1 MFKYPLAV
9 TIDTNIFDAAK
20 FDLCDTSP
28 LKTLENYV
36 KNGKIK
42 VVLSDIVVR
51 ESKRHIA
58 DQVKKICGIMR
69 KARAAALE
77 ESTEHLIRTIGL
89 GEILRIVTNKDE
101 LISKGEKMFDDFLR
115 TINTEILGADLID
128 VGLVLGDY
136 FETKPPFEN
145 SEKKKSEFPDAFIA
159 EQIRKRFGETEEVVI
174 ISNDKG
180 FIRACGE
187 SENHLFFSSLGKL
200 YNAISKED
208 AAYDETMAV
217 IKDLQLRISAAVKE
231 YIKDNEN
238 IDVHGL
244 SYDKDG
250 IESGYDYNEFYLHGI
265 SDVTFS
271 VHSVDEISDNIS
283 IVTLSCKADISAD
296 CYYEDYANAPWDP
309 EEKEYV
315 FVDTIKMREEH
326 KARFGCRIE
335 IDRAEKTF
343 KVFPFTVILGGD
355 SRRNRYEVE
364 EHPVE
369 DDEEEIRDMD
379 REALGFQALGSYESY
394 LEDNLPD
401 SHFYADIIAR
411 FEEINGLYRKYDDCC
426 ISFDDLLAELN
437 TANPKEIIKLIYE
450 RLLEV
455 SDIPHIANIENIT
468 DSEIEE
474 IQAWASAQYE
484 RASEIADIDTLPDVI
499 SFGETIV
506 IKGVDGG
513 KASLSIGDNQISPDE
528 GSEEVID
535 ICFSNGDEN
544 TTSGYIKLTVGYL
557 NFDEDG
563 GAADGISDEVEYE
576 YHDILKELD
585 NFIYAQNCLI
595 EKDTRIAEIISEA
608 IKTNGDN
615 TENKKRGTQQP
626 SSAAAPRVIFYS
638 ASESVMVNCASSN
651 AASVMLCSLWIV
663 CSASGRISASISG
676 SASEIAAIV
685 LRRSCLW

>member
-20 FDLCDTSP
+20 FNLGDASTLRI
-28 LKTLENYV
+28 LENYV
-36 KNGKIK
+36 RRGKIK

-58 DQVKKICGIMR
+58 ARVKEVCGIVNT
-69 KARAAALE
+69 ARNSALKVYN
-77 ESTEHLIRTIGL
+77 EHLISSIGMN
-89 GEILRIVTNKDE
+89 EMFRIVESEDDIIAKE
-101 LISKGEKMFDDFLR
+101 EKVFDDFLCA
-115 TINTEILGADLID
+115 IDAEILGTDLID
-128 VGLVLGDY
+128 INSVLSDY
-136 FETKPPFEN
+136 FGAKPPFEE
-145 SEKKKSEFPDAFIA
+145 SGKKKSEFPDAFIA
-159 EQIRKRFGETEEVVI
+159 QQIRNRFGETETVI
-174 ISNDKG
+174 IVSNDKG
-180 FIRACGE
+180 FIRACQE
-187 SENHLFFSSLGKL
+187 SENCLFFNSLGAL

-208 AAYDETMAV
+208 AAYDDTIAV
-217 IKDLQLRISAAVKE
+217 IKELQLRISAAVNE

-238 IDVHGL
+238 IDVNGL

-283 IVTLSCKADISAD
+283 IVTLSCKADIFAD

-401 SHFYADIIAR
+401 SHFCADIIER
-411 FEEINGLYRKYDDCC
+411 FEKINGLYRKYDDCC

-474 IQAWASAQYE
+474 IQAWANAQYE

-563 GAADGISDEVEYE
+563 GATDGLSDDVEYE
-576 YHDILKELD
+576 YDDILKELD
-585 NFIYAQNCLI
+585 SFIDAQKR
-595 EKDTRIAEIISEA
+595 EVKKDTKIAEIISDVINA
-608 IKTNGDN
+608 GIDN
-615 TENKKRGTQQP
+615 T
-626 SSAAAPRVIFYS
+626 
-638 ASESVMVNCASSN
+638 
-651 AASVMLCSLWIV
+651 
-663 CSASGRISASISG
+663 
-676 SASEIAAIV
+676 
-685 LRRSCLW
+685 

>member
-20 FDLCDTSP
+20 FNLGDASTLRI
-28 LKTLENYV
+28 LENYV
-36 KNGKIK
+36 RRGKIK

-58 DQVKKICGIMR
+58 ARVKEVCGIVNT
-69 KARAAALE
+69 ARNSALKVYN
-77 ESTEHLIRTIGL
+77 EHLISSIGMN
-89 GEILRIVTNKDE
+89 EMFRIVESEDDIIAKE
-101 LISKGEKMFDDFLR
+101 EKVFDDFLCA
-115 TINTEILGADLID
+115 IDAEILGTDLID
-128 VGLVLGDY
+128 INSVLSDY
-136 FETKPPFEN
+136 FGAKPPFEE
-145 SEKKKSEFPDAFIA
+145 SGKKKSEFPDAFIA
-159 EQIRKRFGETEEVVI
+159 QQIRNRFGETETVI
-174 ISNDKG
+174 IVSNDKG
-180 FIRACGE
+180 FIRACQE
-187 SENHLFFSSLGKL
+187 SENCLFFNSLGAL

-208 AAYDETMAV
+208 AAYDDTIAV
-217 IKDLQLRISAAVKE
+217 IKELQLRISAAVKE

-238 IDVHGL
+238 IDVNGL

-506 IKGVDGG
+506 IKGIDSS

-615 TENKKRGTQQP
+615 T
-626 SSAAAPRVIFYS
+626 
-638 ASESVMVNCASSN
+638 
-651 AASVMLCSLWIV
+651 
-663 CSASGRISASISG
+663 
-676 SASEIAAIV
+676 
-685 LRRSCLW
+685 

>member
-20 FDLCDTSP
+20 FNLGDASTLRI
-28 LKTLENYV
+28 LENYV
-36 KNGKIK
+36 RRGKIK

-58 DQVKKICGIMR
+58 ARVKEVCGIVNT
-69 KARAAALE
+69 ARNSALKVYN
-77 ESTEHLIRTIGL
+77 EHLISSIGMN
-89 GEILRIVTNKDE
+89 EMFRIVESEDDIIAKE
-101 LISKGEKMFDDFLR
+101 EKVFDDFLCA
-115 TINTEILGADLID
+115 IDAEILGTDLID
-128 VGLVLGDY
+128 INSVLSDY
-136 FETKPPFEN
+136 FGAKPPFEE
-145 SEKKKSEFPDAFIA
+145 SGKKKSEFPDAFIA
-159 EQIRKRFGETEEVVI
+159 QQIRNRFGETEIVI
-174 ISNDKG
+174 IVSNDKG
-180 FIRACGE
+180 FIRACQE
-187 SENHLFFSSLGKL
+187 SENCLFFNSLGAL

-208 AAYDETMAV
+208 AAYDDTIAV
-217 IKDLQLRISAAVKE
+217 IKELQLRISAAVNE

-238 IDVHGL
+238 IDVNGL

-283 IVTLSCKADISAD
+283 IVTLSCKADIFAD

-394 LEDNLPD
+394 LEDNLLD

-474 IQAWASAQYE
+474 IQAWANAQYE
-484 RASEIADIDTLPDVI
+484 RSSEIADIDTLPDVI

-576 YHDILKELD
+576 YNDILKELD

-615 TENKKRGTQQP
+615 T
-626 SSAAAPRVIFYS
+626 
-638 ASESVMVNCASSN
+638 
-651 AASVMLCSLWIV
+651 
-663 CSASGRISASISG
+663 
-676 SASEIAAIV
+676 
-685 LRRSCLW
+685 

>member
-20 FDLCDTSP
+20 FNLGDASTLRI
-28 LKTLENYV
+28 LENYV
-36 KNGKIK
+36 RRGKIK

-58 DQVKKICGIMR
+58 ARVKEVCGIVNT
-69 KARAAALE
+69 ARNSALKVYN
-77 ESTEHLIRTIGL
+77 EHLISSIGMN
-89 GEILRIVTNKDE
+89 EMFRIVESEDDIIAKE
-101 LISKGEKMFDDFLR
+101 EKVFDDFLCA
-115 TINTEILGADLID
+115 IDAEILGTDLID
-128 VGLVLGDY
+128 INSVLSDY
-136 FETKPPFEN
+136 FGAKPPFEE
-145 SEKKKSEFPDAFIA
+145 SGKKKSEFPDAFIA
-159 EQIRKRFGETEEVVI
+159 QQIRNRFGETETVI
-174 ISNDKG
+174 IVSNDKG
-180 FIRACGE
+180 FIRACQE

-208 AAYDETMAV
+208 AAYDDTIAV
-217 IKDLQLRISAAVKE
+217 IKELQLRISAAVNE

-238 IDVHGL
+238 IDVNGL

-283 IVTLSCKADISAD
+283 IVTLSCKADIFAD

-364 EHPVE
+364 EHPGE

-401 SHFYADIIAR
+401 SHFYADIIER
-411 FEEINGLYRKYDDCC
+411 FEKINGLYRKYDDCC
-426 ISFDDLLAELN
+426 ISFDNLLAELN

-450 RLLEV
+450 RLLEI

-468 DSEIEE
+468 DSDIEE
-474 IQAWASAQYE
+474 IQAWANAQYE
-484 RASEIADIDTLPDVI
+484 RVSEIADIGTLPDVM

-506 IKGVDGG
+506 IKGVDGS

-535 ICFSNGDEN
+535 IFFSNGAEN

-563 GAADGISDEVEYE
+563 GAADGLSDDVEYE
-576 YHDILKELD
+576 YDDILKELD

-595 EKDTRIAEIISEA
+595 EKGTRIAEIISEA

-615 TENKKRGTQQP
+615 T
-626 SSAAAPRVIFYS
+626 
-638 ASESVMVNCASSN
+638 
-651 AASVMLCSLWIV
+651 
-663 CSASGRISASISG
+663 
-676 SASEIAAIV
+676 
-685 LRRSCLW
+685 

>member
-20 FDLCDTSP
+20 FNLGDASTLRI
-28 LKTLENYV
+28 LENYV
-36 KNGKIK
+36 RRGKIK

-58 DQVKKICGIMR
+58 ARVKEVCGIVNT
-69 KARAAALE
+69 ARNSALKVYN
-77 ESTEHLIRTIGL
+77 EHLISSIGMN
-89 GEILRIVTNKDE
+89 EMFRIVESEDDIIAKE
-101 LISKGEKMFDDFLR
+101 EKVFDDFLCA
-115 TINTEILGADLID
+115 IDAEILGTDLID
-128 VGLVLGDY
+128 INSVLSDY
-136 FETKPPFEN
+136 FGAKPPFEE
-145 SEKKKSEFPDAFIA
+145 SGKKKSEFPDAFIA
-159 EQIRKRFGETEEVVI
+159 QQIRNRFGETETVI
-174 ISNDKG
+174 IVSNDKG
-180 FIRACGE
+180 FIRACQE

-208 AAYDETMAV
+208 AAYDDTIAV
-217 IKDLQLRISAAVKE
+217 IKELQLRISAAVNE

-238 IDVHGL
+238 IDVNGL

-283 IVTLSCKADISAD
+283 IVTLSCKADIFAD

-401 SHFYADIIAR
+401 SHFCADIIER
-411 FEEINGLYRKYDDCC
+411 FEKINGLYRKYDDCC
-426 ISFDDLLAELN
+426 ISFDNLLAELN

-450 RLLEV
+450 RLLEI

-468 DSEIEE
+468 DSDIEE
-474 IQAWASAQYE
+474 IQAWANAQYE
-484 RASEIADIDTLPDVI
+484 RVSEIADIGTLPDVM

-506 IKGVDGG
+506 IKGVDGS

-615 TENKKRGTQQP
+615 T
-626 SSAAAPRVIFYS
+626 
-638 ASESVMVNCASSN
+638 
-651 AASVMLCSLWIV
+651 
-663 CSASGRISASISG
+663 
-676 SASEIAAIV
+676 
-685 LRRSCLW
+685 

>member
-20 FDLCDTSP
+20 FDLCDTST

-36 KNGKIK
+36 KSGKIK

-69 KARAAALE
+69 KARATALE
-77 ESTEHLIRTIGL
+77 GSTEHLINTIGL
-89 GEILRIVTNKDE
+89 GEILKIVTNKDE
-101 LISKGEKMFDDFLR
+101 LISKGEEMFDGFLR
-115 TINTEILGADLID
+115 TINAEILGADLID
-128 VGLVLGDY
+128 VSLILGDY
-136 FETKPPFEN
+136 FGTKPPFEN

-159 EQIRKRFGETEEVVI
+159 QQIRKRFGETEEVVI
-174 ISNDKG
+174 VSNDKG
-180 FIRACGE
+180 FIRACRE
-187 SENHLFFSSLGKL
+187 SENHLFVNSLGEL

-217 IKDLQLRISAAVKE
+217 IKELQLRISAAVKE
-231 YIKDNEN
+231 YIKGNEN

-250 IESGYDYNEFYLHGI
+250 IESGYDYSEVYLHSI

-364 EHPVE
+364 EHLVE

-401 SHFYADIIAR
+401 SHFYADIIER
-411 FEEINGLYRKYDDCC
+411 FEKINGLYRKYDDCC

-437 TANPKEIIKLIYE
+437 AANPKETIKLIYE

-455 SDIPHIANIENIT
+455 SDIPRIANVENIT
-468 DSEIEE
+468 DSEVEE
-474 IQAWASAQYE
+474 IQAWANAQYE

-499 SFGETIV
+499 AFGETI
-506 IKGVDGG
+506 IIRGVDGSE
-513 KASLSIGDNQISPDE
+513 ASLSIGDNQISPDE
-528 GSEEVID
+528 GSEEIID
-535 ICFSNGDEN
+535 IYFSNENGN

-557 NFDEDG
+557 SFDEDG
-563 GAADGISDEVEYE
+563 GTANGLSDDVEYE
-576 YHDILKELD
+576 FDDILKELD
-585 NFIYAQNCLI
+585 SFIDAQNR
-595 EKDTRIAEIISEA
+595 KVKNDTKIAEIISEA
-608 IKTNGDN
+608 LSVDM
-615 TENKKRGTQQP
+615 EN
-626 SSAAAPRVIFYS
+626 
-638 ASESVMVNCASSN
+638 ND
-651 AASVMLCSLWIV
+651 
-663 CSASGRISASISG
+663 
-676 SASEIAAIV
+676 
-685 LRRSCLW
+685 

>member
-20 FDLCDTSP
+20 FNLGDASTLRI
-28 LKTLENYV
+28 LENYV
-36 KNGKIK
+36 RRGKIK

-58 DQVKKICGIMR
+58 ARVKEVCGIVNT
-69 KARAAALE
+69 ARNSALKVYN
-77 ESTEHLIRTIGL
+77 EHLISSIGMN
-89 GEILRIVTNKDE
+89 EMFRIVESEDDIIAKE
-101 LISKGEKMFDDFLR
+101 EKVFDDFLCA
-115 TINTEILGADLID
+115 IDAEILGTDLID
-128 VGLVLGDY
+128 INSVLSDY
-136 FETKPPFEN
+136 FGAKPPFEE
-145 SEKKKSEFPDAFIA
+145 SGKKKSEFPDAFIA
-159 EQIRKRFGETEEVVI
+159 QQIRNRFGETETVI
-174 ISNDKG
+174 IVSNDKG
-180 FIRACGE
+180 FIRACQE

-208 AAYDETMAV
+208 AAYDDTIAV
-217 IKDLQLRISAAVKE
+217 IKELQLRISAAVNE

-238 IDVHGL
+238 IDVNGL

-283 IVTLSCKADISAD
+283 IVTLSCKADIFAD

-437 TANPKEIIKLIYE
+437 AANPKETIKLIYE

-455 SDIPHIANIENIT
+455 SDIPRIANVENIT
-468 DSEIEE
+468 DSEVEE
-474 IQAWASAQYE
+474 IQAWANAQYE

-499 SFGETIV
+499 AFGETIT
-506 IKGVDGG
+506 IRGVDGSE
-513 KASLSIGDNQISPDE
+513 ASLSIGDNQISPDE

-615 TENKKRGTQQP
+615 T
-626 SSAAAPRVIFYS
+626 
-638 ASESVMVNCASSN
+638 
-651 AASVMLCSLWIV
+651 
-663 CSASGRISASISG
+663 
-676 SASEIAAIV
+676 
-685 LRRSCLW
+685 

>member
-9 TIDTNIFDAAK
+9 TIDTNIFDAAR
-20 FDLCDTSP
+20 FDLCDTST
-28 LKTLENYV
+28 LKILENYV
-36 KNGKIK
+36 KSGKIK

-77 ESTEHLIRTIGL
+77 GSTEHLITTIGL
-89 GEILRIVTNKDE
+89 GEILRIVKNKDE
-101 LISKGEKMFDDFLR
+101 LISKGEEMFDDFLR
-115 TINTEILGADLID
+115 TINAEILGVDLID
-128 VGLVLGDY
+128 VGLILGDY

-145 SEKKKSEFPDAFIA
+145 GEKKKSEFPDAFIA
-159 EQIRKRFGETEEVVI
+159 QQIRKRFGETEKVVI
-174 ISNDKG
+174 VSNDKG

-187 SENHLFFSSLGKL
+187 SENHRFFNSLGEL

-217 IKDLQLRISAAVKE
+217 IKELQLRISAAVNE

-250 IESGYDYNEFYLHGI
+250 IESGYDYNEFYLHSI

-315 FVDTIKMREEH
+315 FVDTIQMREEH

-335 IDRAEKTF
+335 IDREAKTF
-343 KVFPFTVILGGD
+343 KVFPFTVVLGGD

-364 EHPVE
+364 EHPGE

-401 SHFYADIIAR
+401 SHFYADIIER
-411 FEEINGLYRKYDDCC
+411 FEKINGLYRKYDDCC

-437 TANPKEIIKLIYE
+437 AANPKETIKLIYE

-455 SDIPHIANIENIT
+455 SDIPRIANVENIT
-468 DSEIEE
+468 DSEVEE
-474 IQAWASAQYE
+474 IQAWANAQYE

-499 SFGETIV
+499 AFGETIT
-506 IKGVDGG
+506 IRGVDGSE
-513 KASLSIGDNQISPDE
+513 ASLSIGDNQISPDE

-563 GAADGISDEVEYE
+563 GAADGISDKVEYE

-615 TENKKRGTQQP
+615 T
-626 SSAAAPRVIFYS
+626 
-638 ASESVMVNCASSN
+638 
-651 AASVMLCSLWIV
+651 
-663 CSASGRISASISG
+663 
-676 SASEIAAIV
+676 
-685 LRRSCLW
+685 

>member
-20 FDLCDTSP
+20 FDLCDTSS

-69 KARAAALE
+69 KARATALE
-77 ESTEHLIRTIGL
+77 GSTEHLINTIGL
-89 GEILRIVTNKDE
+89 GEILRIITNKDE
-101 LISKGEKMFDDFLR
+101 LISKGEEMFDDFLR
-115 TINTEILGADLID
+115 TINAEILGADLID
-128 VGLVLGDY
+128 VGLILGDY

-145 SEKKKSEFPDAFIA
+145 GEKKKSEFPDAFIA
-159 EQIRKRFGETEEVVI
+159 QQIRKRFGETEEVVI
-174 ISNDKG
+174 VSNDKG
-180 FIRACGE
+180 FIRACRE
-187 SENHLFFSSLGKL
+187 SENHLFFNSLGEL

-217 IKDLQLRISAAVKE
+217 IKELQLRISAAVNE

-250 IESGYDYNEFYLHGI
+250 IESGYDYNEFYLHDI

-309 EEKEYV
+309 EEKNYV

-355 SRRNRYEVE
+355 SRCNRYEVE
-364 EHPVE
+364 EHPAE

-426 ISFDDLLAELN
+426 ISFDDLLAKLN

-468 DSEIEE
+468 DSDIEE
-474 IQAWASAQYE
+474 IQAWANAQYE
-484 RASEIADIDTLPDVI
+484 RVSEIADIDALPEVM

-506 IKGVDGG
+506 IKGVDGS

-563 GAADGISDEVEYE
+563 GAADGLSDDVEYE
-576 YHDILKELD
+576 YDDILKELD
-585 NFIYAQNCLI
+585 SFIDAQNR
-595 EKDTRIAEIISEA
+595 KVKNDTKIAEIISEA
-608 IKTNGDN
+608 LSADM
-615 TENKKRGTQQP
+615 EN
-626 SSAAAPRVIFYS
+626 
-638 ASESVMVNCASSN
+638 ND
-651 AASVMLCSLWIV
+651 
-663 CSASGRISASISG
+663 
-676 SASEIAAIV
+676 
-685 LRRSCLW
+685 

>member
-20 FDLCDTSP
+20 FNLGDASTLRI
-28 LKTLENYV
+28 LENYV
-36 KNGKIK
+36 RRGKIK

-58 DQVKKICGIMR
+58 ARVKEVCGIVNT
-69 KARAAALE
+69 ARNSALKVYN
-77 ESTEHLIRTIGL
+77 EHLISSIGMN
-89 GEILRIVTNKDE
+89 EMFRIVESEDDIIAKE
-101 LISKGEKMFDDFLR
+101 EKVFDDFLCA
-115 TINTEILGADLID
+115 IDAEILGTDLID
-128 VGLVLGDY
+128 INSVLSDY
-136 FETKPPFEN
+136 FGAKPPFEE
-145 SEKKKSEFPDAFIA
+145 SGKKKSEFPDAFIA
-159 EQIRKRFGETEEVVI
+159 QQIRNRFGETETVI
-174 ISNDKG
+174 IVSNDKG
-180 FIRACGE
+180 FIRACQE
-187 SENHLFFSSLGKL
+187 SENCLFFNSLGAL

-208 AAYDETMAV
+208 AAYDDTIAV
-217 IKDLQLRISAAVKE
+217 IKELQLRISAAVNE

-238 IDVHGL
+238 IDVNGL

-283 IVTLSCKADISAD
+283 IVTLSCKADIFAD

-355 SRRNRYEVE
+355 SRSNRYEVE
-364 EHPVE
+364 EHPGE
-369 DDEEEIRDMD
+369 DDEEKIRDMD

-401 SHFYADIIAR
+401 SHFYADIIER
-411 FEEINGLYRKYDDCC
+411 FEKINGLYRKYDDCC

-506 IKGVDGG
+506 IKGIDSS

-615 TENKKRGTQQP
+615 T
-626 SSAAAPRVIFYS
+626 
-638 ASESVMVNCASSN
+638 
-651 AASVMLCSLWIV
+651 
-663 CSASGRISASISG
+663 
-676 SASEIAAIV
+676 
-685 LRRSCLW
+685 

>member
-20 FDLCDTSP
+20 FNLGDASTLRI
-28 LKTLENYV
+28 LENYV
-36 KNGKIK
+36 RRGKIK

-58 DQVKKICGIMR
+58 ARVKEVCGIVNT
-69 KARAAALE
+69 ARNSALKVYN
-77 ESTEHLIRTIGL
+77 EHLISSIGMN
-89 GEILRIVTNKDE
+89 EMFRIVESEDDIIAKE
-101 LISKGEKMFDDFLR
+101 EKVFDDFLCA
-115 TINTEILGADLID
+115 IDAEILGTDLID
-128 VGLVLGDY
+128 INSVLSDY
-136 FETKPPFEN
+136 FGAKPPFEE
-145 SEKKKSEFPDAFIA
+145 SGKKKSEFPDAFIA
-159 EQIRKRFGETEEVVI
+159 QQIRNRFGETETVI
-174 ISNDKG
+174 IVSNDKG
-180 FIRACGE
+180 FIRACQE
-187 SENHLFFSSLGKL
+187 SENCLFFNSLGAL

-208 AAYDETMAV
+208 AAYDDTIAV
-217 IKDLQLRISAAVKE
+217 IKELQLRISAAVNE

-238 IDVHGL
+238 IDVNGL

-250 IESGYDYNEFYLHGI
+250 IESGYDYNEFDLHGI

-283 IVTLSCKADISAD
+283 IVTLSCKADIFAD

-411 FEEINGLYRKYDDCC
+411 FEEINGLYRKHDDCC

-474 IQAWASAQYE
+474 IQAWANAQYE

-615 TENKKRGTQQP
+615 T
-626 SSAAAPRVIFYS
+626 
-638 ASESVMVNCASSN
+638 
-651 AASVMLCSLWIV
+651 
-663 CSASGRISASISG
+663 
-676 SASEIAAIV
+676 
-685 LRRSCLW
+685 

>member
-20 FDLCDTSP
+20 FNLGDASTLRI
-28 LKTLENYV
+28 LENYV
-36 KNGKIK
+36 RRGKIK

-58 DQVKKICGIMR
+58 ARVKEVCGIVNT
-69 KARAAALE
+69 ARNSALKVYN
-77 ESTEHLIRTIGL
+77 EHLISSIGMN
-89 GEILRIVTNKDE
+89 EMFRIVESEDDIIAKE
-101 LISKGEKMFDDFLR
+101 EKVFDDFLCA
-115 TINTEILGADLID
+115 IDAEILGTDLID
-128 VGLVLGDY
+128 INSVLSDY
-136 FETKPPFEN
+136 FGAKPPFEE
-145 SEKKKSEFPDAFIA
+145 SGKKKSEFPDAFIA
-159 EQIRKRFGETEEVVI
+159 QQIRNRFGETETVI
-174 ISNDKG
+174 IVSNDKG
-180 FIRACGE
+180 FIRACQE
-187 SENHLFFSSLGKL
+187 SENCLFFNSLGAL

-208 AAYDETMAV
+208 AAYDDTIAV
-217 IKDLQLRISAAVKE
+217 IKELQLRISAAVKE

-238 IDVHGL
+238 IDVNGL

-283 IVTLSCKADISAD
+283 IVTLSCKADIFAD

-506 IKGVDGG
+506 IKGIDSS

-615 TENKKRGTQQP
+615 T
-626 SSAAAPRVIFYS
+626 
-638 ASESVMVNCASSN
+638 
-651 AASVMLCSLWIV
+651 
-663 CSASGRISASISG
+663 
-676 SASEIAAIV
+676 
-685 LRRSCLW
+685 

>member
-20 FDLCDTSP
+20 FNLGDASTLRI
-28 LKTLENYV
+28 LENYV
-36 KNGKIK
+36 RRGKIK

-58 DQVKKICGIMR
+58 ARVKEVCGIVNT
-69 KARAAALE
+69 ARNSALKVYN
-77 ESTEHLIRTIGL
+77 EHLISSIGMN
-89 GEILRIVTNKDE
+89 EMFRIVESEDDIIAKE
-101 LISKGEKMFDDFLR
+101 EKVFDDFLCA
-115 TINTEILGADLID
+115 IDAEILGTDLID
-128 VGLVLGDY
+128 INSVLSDY
-136 FETKPPFEN
+136 FGAKPPFEE
-145 SEKKKSEFPDAFIA
+145 SGKKKSEFPDAFIA
-159 EQIRKRFGETEEVVI
+159 QQIRNRFGETETVI
-174 ISNDKG
+174 IVSNDKG
-180 FIRACGE
+180 FIRACQE
-187 SENHLFFSSLGKL
+187 SENCLFFNSLGAL

-208 AAYDETMAV
+208 AAYDDTIAV
-217 IKDLQLRISAAVKE
+217 IKELQLRISAAVNE

-401 SHFYADIIAR
+401 SHFCADIIER
-411 FEEINGLYRKYDDCC
+411 FEKINGLYRKYDDCC
-426 ISFDDLLAELN
+426 ISFDNLLAELN

-450 RLLEV
+450 RLLEI

-468 DSEIEE
+468 DSDIEE
-474 IQAWASAQYE
+474 IQAWANAQYE
-484 RASEIADIDTLPDVI
+484 RVSEIADIGTLPDVM

-506 IKGVDGG
+506 IKGVDGS

-563 GAADGISDEVEYE
+563 GATDGLSDDVEYE
-576 YHDILKELD
+576 YDDILKELD
-585 NFIYAQNCLI
+585 SFIDAQKR
-595 EKDTRIAEIISEA
+595 EVKKDTKIAEIISDVINA
-608 IKTNGDN
+608 GIDN
-615 TENKKRGTQQP
+615 T
-626 SSAAAPRVIFYS
+626 
-638 ASESVMVNCASSN
+638 
-651 AASVMLCSLWIV
+651 
-663 CSASGRISASISG
+663 
-676 SASEIAAIV
+676 
-685 LRRSCLW
+685 

>member
-20 FDLCDTSP
+20 FDLCDTST

-36 KNGKIK
+36 KSGKIK

-69 KARAAALE
+69 KARATALE
-77 ESTEHLIRTIGL
+77 GSTEHLINTIGL
-89 GEILRIVTNKDE
+89 GEILKIVTNKDE
-101 LISKGEKMFDDFLR
+101 LISKGEEMFDGFLR
-115 TINTEILGADLID
+115 TINAEILGADLID
-128 VGLVLGDY
+128 VSLILGDY
-136 FETKPPFEN
+136 FGTKPPFEN
-145 SEKKKSEFPDAFIA
+145 GEKKKSEFPDAFIA
-159 EQIRKRFGETEEVVI
+159 QQIRKRFGETEEVVI
-174 ISNDKG
+174 VSNDKG

-187 SENHLFFSSLGKL
+187 SENHLFFNSLGEL

-217 IKDLQLRISAAVKE
+217 IKELQLRISAAVKE

-250 IESGYDYNEFYLHGI
+250 IESGYDYNEFYLHSI
-265 SDVTFS
+265 SDVTFG
-271 VHSVDEISDNIS
+271 VHSVDEISEKTS

-309 EEKEYV
+309 EEKDYV

-326 KARFGCRIE
+326 RARFGCRIE
-335 IDRAEKTF
+335 IDRESKTF
-343 KVFPFTVILGGD
+343 KVCPFTVILGGD

-401 SHFYADIIAR
+401 SHFYADIIER
-411 FEEINGLYRKYDDCC
+411 FEKINGLYRKYDDCC
-426 ISFDDLLAELN
+426 ISFDNLLAELN

-468 DSEIEE
+468 DSDIEE
-474 IQAWASAQYE
+474 IQAWANAQYE
-484 RASEIADIDTLPDVI
+484 RVSEIADIGTLPDVI

-506 IKGVDGG
+506 IKGVDGS

-563 GAADGISDEVEYE
+563 GAADGLSDDVEYE
-576 YHDILKELD
+576 YDDILKELD

-615 TENKKRGTQQP
+615 T
-626 SSAAAPRVIFYS
+626 
-638 ASESVMVNCASSN
+638 
-651 AASVMLCSLWIV
+651 
-663 CSASGRISASISG
+663 
-676 SASEIAAIV
+676 
-685 LRRSCLW
+685 

>member
-9 TIDTNIFDAAK
+9 TIDTNIFYAAK
-20 FDLCDTSP
+20 FDLCDTST
-28 LKTLENYV
+28 LKILENYV

-58 DQVKKICGIMR
+58 DQVKKICGTMR
-69 KARAAALE
+69 NARDTALE
-77 ESTEHLIRTIGL
+77 GSTEHLINTIGL
-89 GEILRIVTNKDE
+89 GEILRIIKNKDE
-101 LISKGEKMFDDFLR
+101 LISKGEEMFDDFLR
-115 TINTEILGADLID
+115 TINAEILGADLID
-128 VGLVLGDY
+128 VGLILGDY

-145 SEKKKSEFPDAFIA
+145 GEKKKSEFPDAFIA
-159 EQIRKRFGETEEVVI
+159 QQIRNRFGETEEVVI
-174 ISNDKG
+174 VSNDKG

-187 SENHLFFSSLGKL
+187 SENHLFFNSLGEL

-208 AAYDETMAV
+208 TAYDETMAV
-217 IKDLQLRISAAVKE
+217 IKELQLRISAAVNE

-250 IESGYDYNEFYLHGI
+250 IESGYDYSEFYLHSI
-265 SDVTFS
+265 SDVTFG
-271 VHSVDEISDNIS
+271 VHSVEEISEKTS
-283 IVTLSCKADISAD
+283 IVALSCKADISAD
-296 CYYEDYANAPWDP
+296 CYYEDYANALWDS
-309 EEKEYV
+309 EEKNYV

-335 IDRAEKTF
+335 IDRAGKTF
-343 KVFPFTVILGGD
+343 KVFPFTVILGGT
-355 SRRNRYEVE
+355 SRCNRYEVE

-394 LEDNLPD
+394 LEENLTD
-401 SHFYADIIAR
+401 SHFYADITAR
-411 FEEINGLYRKYDDCC
+411 FEEINDLYRKYDDCC
-426 ISFDDLLAELN
+426 ISFDDLLTELN

-474 IQAWASAQYE
+474 IQAWANAQYE

-576 YHDILKELD
+576 YDAILKELD
-585 NFIYAQNCLI
+585 SFIDVQNRI
-595 EKDTRIAEIISEA
+595 VKKDTKIADIISEA
-608 IKTNGDN
+608 INAGIDN
-615 TENKKRGTQQP
+615 T
-626 SSAAAPRVIFYS
+626 
-638 ASESVMVNCASSN
+638 
-651 AASVMLCSLWIV
+651 
-663 CSASGRISASISG
+663 
-676 SASEIAAIV
+676 
-685 LRRSCLW
+685 

>member
-20 FDLCDTSP
+20 FDLCDTSV

-36 KNGKIK
+36 KSGKIK

-58 DQVKKICGIMR
+58 DQVKKTCGIMR
-69 KARAAALE
+69 KARSTALE
-77 ESTEHLIRTIGL
+77 EATEHLIITIGL
-89 GEILRIVTNKDE
+89 GEILKIVKNKDE
-101 LISKGEKMFDDFLR
+101 LISKGEEMFDDFLR
-115 TINTEILGADLID
+115 KINAEILGADLID
-128 VGLVLGDY
+128 VGVILDDY

-145 SEKKKSEFPDAFIA
+145 GEKKKSEFPDAFIA
-159 EQIRKRFGETEEVVI
+159 QQIRKRFGETEKVVI
-174 ISNDKG
+174 VSSDKG
-180 FIRACGE
+180 FIKACRE
-187 SENHLFFSSLGKL
+187 SENHLFFNSLGEL

-217 IKDLQLRISAAVKE
+217 IKELQLRISAAVNE

-250 IESGYDYNEFYLHGI
+250 IESRYDYNEFYLHGI

-283 IVTLSCKADISAD
+283 IITLSCKADISAD
-296 CYYEDYANAPWDP
+296 CYYEDYSNATWDS
-309 EEKEYV
+309 EEKDYV
-315 FVDTIKMREEH
+315 FVDTIKMREKH

-335 IDRAEKTF
+335 IDRESKTF

-355 SRRNRYEVE
+355 SRSNRYEVE
-364 EHPVE
+364 DVE
-369 DDEEEIRDMD
+369 DDDEEIRDMD

-401 SHFYADIIAR
+401 SHFYADITAK
-411 FEEINGLYRKYDDCC
+411 FKEVNGLYRKYDDCC
-426 ISFDDLLAELN
+426 ISFDDLLTELN
-437 TANPKEIIKLIYE
+437 TANPEETIKLIYE

-484 RASEIADIDTLPDVI
+484 RASEIADIGMLPDVI

-506 IKGVDGG
+506 IKGVDGSE
-513 KASLSIGDNQISPDE
+513 ASLSIGDNQISPDE
-528 GSEEVID
+528 GSKEVID
-535 ICFSNGDEN
+535 ICFFNGDEN
-544 TTSGYIKLTVGYL
+544 MTSGYIKLTVGYL

-563 GAADGISDEVEYE
+563 GAADSLSDDVEYE
-576 YHDILKELD
+576 YDDILKELD
-585 NFIYAQNCLI
+585 KFIYAQNCLI
-595 EKDTRIAEIISEA
+595 EKDIRIAEIISEA

-615 TENKKRGTQQP
+615 T
-626 SSAAAPRVIFYS
+626 
-638 ASESVMVNCASSN
+638 
-651 AASVMLCSLWIV
+651 
-663 CSASGRISASISG
+663 
-676 SASEIAAIV
+676 
-685 LRRSCLW
+685 

>member
-1 MFKYPLAV
+1 MFKYPLSV

-20 FDLCDTSP
+20 FDLSDTS
-28 LKTLENYV
+28 TFRILEDYV
-36 KNGKIK
+36 ESGKIK
-42 VVLSDIVVR
+42 VVLSDIVVW

-58 DQVKKICGIMR
+58 ERVKEVCRIVK
-69 KARAAALE
+69 KARASALNVYNE
-77 ESTEHLIRTIGL
+77 QFINSMGL
-89 GEILRIVTNKDE
+89 NEILEIAKRKEDIIANE
-101 LISKGEKMFDDFLR
+101 EKMFDDFLQV
-115 TINTEILGADLID
+115 INAEILGADLID
-128 VGLVLGDY
+128 VGLILGDY
-136 FETKPPFEN
+136 FGTKPPFEN

-159 EQIRKRFGETEEVVI
+159 QQIRKRFGETEDVVI
-174 ISNDKG
+174 VSNDKG
-180 FIRACGE
+180 FIRACRE
-187 SENHLFFSSLGKL
+187 SENHLFFNSLGEL

-217 IKDLQLRISAAVKE
+217 IKEQQLRISATVKE

-250 IESGYDYNEFYLHGI
+250 IESGYDYNDFYLCSI
-265 SDVTFS
+265 SDVIFG
-271 VHSVDEISDNIS
+271 VHSVDEISEKTS

-401 SHFYADIIAR
+401 SHFYADIIER
-411 FEEINGLYRKYDDCC
+411 FEKINGLYRKYDDCC
-426 ISFDDLLAELN
+426 ISFDDLLTELN
-437 TANPKEIIKLIYE
+437 TANSKETIKLIYE

-455 SDIPHIANIENIT
+455 SDIPHIANIENVT

-474 IQAWASAQYE
+474 IQSWASAQYE
-484 RASEIADIDTLPDVI
+484 RASEIADIDMLPDVI
-499 SFGETIV
+499 IFGETIV
-506 IKGVDGG
+506 IKGVDGS
-513 KASLSIGDNQISPDE
+513 KASLSIGDNQISPDK

-535 ICFSNGDEN
+535 ICFFNGDEN
-544 TTSGYIKLTVGYL
+544 TTSGYIKMTVGYL

-563 GAADGISDEVEYE
+563 GAADDLSDDVEYE
-576 YHDILKELD
+576 YDDILKELD
-585 NFIYAQNCLI
+585 SFIDAQNR
-595 EKDTRIAEIISEA
+595 EVKKDTKITEIISRA
-608 IKTNGDN
+608 I
-615 TENKKRGTQQP
+615 
-626 SSAAAPRVIFYS
+626 
-638 ASESVMVNCASSN
+638 N
-651 AASVMLCSLWIV
+651 AAGEVFGNISL
-663 CSASGRISASISG
+663 
-676 SASEIAAIV
+676 
-685 LRRSCLW
+685 

>member
-20 FDLCDTSP
+20 FNLGDASTLRI
-28 LKTLENYV
+28 LENYV
-36 KNGKIK
+36 RRGKIK

-58 DQVKKICGIMR
+58 ARVKEVCGIVNT
-69 KARAAALE
+69 ARNSALKVYN
-77 ESTEHLIRTIGL
+77 EHLISSIGMN
-89 GEILRIVTNKDE
+89 EMFRIVESEDDIIAKE
-101 LISKGEKMFDDFLR
+101 EKVFDDFLCA
-115 TINTEILGADLID
+115 IDAEILGTDLID
-128 VGLVLGDY
+128 INSVLSDY
-136 FETKPPFEN
+136 FGTKPPFEE
-145 SEKKKSEFPDAFIA
+145 SGKKKSEFPDAFIA
-159 EQIRKRFGETEEVVI
+159 QQIRNRFGETETVI
-174 ISNDKG
+174 IVSNDKG
-180 FIRACGE
+180 FIRACQE

-208 AAYDETMAV
+208 AAYDDTIAV
-217 IKDLQLRISAAVKE
+217 IKELQLRISAAVNE

-238 IDVHGL
+238 IDVNGL

-283 IVTLSCKADISAD
+283 IVTLSCKADIFAD

-474 IQAWASAQYE
+474 IQAWANAQYE

-615 TENKKRGTQQP
+615 T
-626 SSAAAPRVIFYS
+626 
-638 ASESVMVNCASSN
+638 
-651 AASVMLCSLWIV
+651 
-663 CSASGRISASISG
+663 
-676 SASEIAAIV
+676 
-685 LRRSCLW
+685 

>member
-20 FDLCDTSP
+20 FDLCDTST
-28 LKTLENYV
+28 LKILENYV
-36 KNGKIK
+36 KSGKIK

-77 ESTEHLIRTIGL
+77 GSTEHLINTIGL

-101 LISKGEKMFDDFLR
+101 LISKGEEMFDDFLR
-115 TINTEILGADLID
+115 TINAEILGADLID
-128 VGLVLGDY
+128 VGLILGDY
-136 FETKPPFEN
+136 FGTKPPFEN

-159 EQIRKRFGETEEVVI
+159 QQIRKRFGETEEVVI
-174 ISNDKG
+174 VSNDKG
-180 FIRACGE
+180 FIRACRE
-187 SENHLFFSSLGKL
+187 SENHLFFNSLGEL

-217 IKDLQLRISAAVKE
+217 IKELQLRISAAVNE
-231 YIKDNEN
+231 YIKDNDN

-250 IESGYDYNEFYLHGI
+250 IESGYDYNEFYLHSI

-315 FVDTIKMREEH
+315 FVDTIQMREEH

-335 IDRAEKTF
+335 IDREAKTF
-343 KVFPFTVILGGD
+343 KVFPFIVALGGD
-355 SRRNRYEVE
+355 SRSNRYEVE
-364 EHPVE
+364 EHPGE

-450 RLLEV
+450 RLSEI

-468 DSEIEE
+468 DSDIEE
-474 IQAWASAQYE
+474 IQAWANAQYE
-484 RASEIADIDTLPDVI
+484 RVSEIADIGTLPDVM

-506 IKGVDGG
+506 IKGVDGS

-563 GAADGISDEVEYE
+563 GAADGISDKVEYE

-615 TENKKRGTQQP
+615 T
-626 SSAAAPRVIFYS
+626 
-638 ASESVMVNCASSN
+638 
-651 AASVMLCSLWIV
+651 
-663 CSASGRISASISG
+663 
-676 SASEIAAIV
+676 
-685 LRRSCLW
+685 